1 MPGPHTRPEP
11 YLLPIRRPA
20 CPMCEGRMMLVA
32 IAPGLD
38 GLELRTFK
46 CRDCSHS
53 FTNAVAAD
61 AMEAVSAGAAL
72 PTN

>member
-1 MPGPHTRPEP
+1 
-11 YLLPIRRPA
+11 
-20 CPMCEGRMMLVA
+20 MMLVA

-61 AMEAVSAGAAL
+61 AMEAVSAGAVL